1 MASTEE
7 EQFKGMKVL
16 IVDDTPANIDILARF
31 LKQNGLDLSVA
42 PDAEIA
48 LKVIAKNKPDLIL
61 LDVMMPG
68 IDGYQLCEKLKS
80 DDLTKGIPIIFITAK
95 SEVEDL
101 VKGFDVGGVDY
112 IIKPFQQKEVV
123 ARVKNQLTTVK
134 LIHEKNKL
142 IEELDSISRID
153 PLTGVSNRRDMMEVL
168 ENEQFRYE
176 RYEKVFCLLMFD
188 IDFFKK
194 VNDQYG
200 HDMGDF
206 VLKKVSAVLKKKC
219 RKVDFLARWGGEEF
233 LIVLP
238 ETSLAGGE
246 RAAESMRKAI
256 ESEKIKFN
264 DHEIS
269 VTMSIGVACQNE
281 KEMKLEELLKV
292 ADERLY
298 KAKDSGRNRVISE

>member
-7 EQFKGMKVL
+7 EQFEGMKVL

-31 LKQNGLDLSVA
+31 LKQNGLDLSIA
-42 PDAEIA
+42 PNGEIA
-48 LKVIAKNKPDLIL
+48 LKIIEKNKPDLIL

-80 DDLTKGIPIIFITAK
+80 NDQTKGIPIIFISAK
-95 SEVEDL
+95 SEVDDL
-101 VKGFDVGGVDY
+101 VRGFDVGGVDY
-112 IIKPFQQKEVV
+112 IVKPFQQKEVV
-123 ARVKNQLTTVK
+123 ARVKNQLITVK
-134 LIHEKNKL
+134 LMHEKNKL

-153 PLTGVSNRRDMMEVL
+153 PLTGVSNRRDMMEIL

-206 VLKKVSAVLKKKC
+206 VLKKVSGILKRKC

-238 ETSLAGGE
+238 ETKLTGGE
-246 RAAESMRKAI
+246 KAAESMRKAI
-256 ESEKIKFN
+256 ESEKMKFN

-269 VTMSIGVACQNE
+269 VTMSIGVACQSE
-281 KEMKLEELLKV
+281 KELKLEELLKV

-298 KAKDSGRNRVISE
+298 IAKDTGRNRVISK

>member
-1 MASTEE
+1 MTYSENEKFAE
-7 EQFKGMKVL
+7 MKVL
-16 IVDDTPANIDILARF
+16 IVDDTPENIDILARF
-31 LKQNGLDLSVA
+31 LKQQGLNISIAPNG
-42 PDAEIA
+42 EIA
-48 LKVIAKNKPDLIL
+48 LKIIEKNKPDLIL

-80 DDLTKGIPIIFITAK
+80 NDQTKAIPIIFISAK

-101 VKGFDVGGVDY
+101 VRGFDVGGVDY
-112 IIKPFQQKEVV
+112 IVKPFQQKEVV

-153 PLTGVSNRRDMMEVL
+153 PLTGISNRRDMREIL

-176 RYEKVFCLLMFD
+176 RYGKVFCVLMAD

-206 VLKKVSAVLKKKC
+206 VLKKVSQILKEKC
-219 RKVDFLARWGGEEF
+219 RKVDYLARWGGEEF

-246 RAAESMRKAI
+246 KAGESIRKSIEAE
-256 ESEKIKFN
+256 KFDFN
-264 DHEIS
+264 EQEIS
-269 VTMSIGVACQNE
+269 ITMSIGVACHTR
-281 KEMKLEELLKV
+281 KEMKLEELLKM

-298 KAKDSGRNRVISE
+298 VAKERGRNQVVSF

>member
-1 MASTEE
+1 MIDSEN
-7 EQFKGMKVL
+7 EQFVGMEVL

-31 LKQNGLDLSVA
+31 LKQHGLNISIAPNG
-42 PDAEIA
+42 EIA
-48 LKVIAKNKPDLIL
+48 LKIIEKNKPDLIL

-80 DDLTKGIPIIFITAK
+80 NDQTKTIPIIFITAK

-112 IIKPFQQKEVV
+112 IVKPFQKKEVV

-153 PLTGVSNRRDMMEVL
+153 PLTGISNRRDMMEIL

-176 RYEKVFCLLMFD
+176 RYGKVFCLLMFD

-206 VLKKVSAVLKKKC
+206 VLKKVAQVLKGKC

-238 ETSLAGGE
+238 ETNLLGGE
-246 RAAESMRKAI
+246 KAAESMRKAI
-256 ESEKIKFN
+256 ESEKFNFN

-269 VTMSIGVACQNE
+269 VTMSIGVACQSE
-281 KEMKLEELLKV
+281 KEMNLEELLKV

-298 KAKDSGRNRVISE
+298 TAKERGRNQVVSF

>member
-1 MASTEE
+1 MASTDG
-7 EQFKGMKVL
+7 EQFEGMKVL

-42 PDAEIA
+42 PGGEIA
-48 LKVIAKNKPDLIL
+48 LKNIEKNKPELIL

-68 IDGYQLCEKLKS
+68 IDGYQLCEKLKNN
-80 DDLTKGIPIIFITAK
+80 DQTKGIPIIFITAK

-112 IIKPFQQKEVV
+112 IVKPFQQKEVV

-134 LIHEKNKL
+134 LIQEKNQL
-142 IEELDSISRID
+142 IEKLDSISRID
-153 PLTGVSNRRDMMEVL
+153 PLTEISNRRDMLEIL

-176 RYEKVFCLLMFD
+176 RYGKVFCLLMID

-206 VLKKVSAVLKKKC
+206 VLKKVAQVLKGKC
-219 RKVDFLARWGGEEF
+219 RKADFLARWGGEEF

-238 ETSLAGGE
+238 ETNLVGGE
-246 RAAESMRKAI
+246 KAAESMRKAI
-256 ESEKIKFN
+256 ESEKFNFN

-269 VTMSIGVACQNE
+269 VTMSIGVACHNA
-281 KEMKLEELLKV
+281 KEMKLQDLLKL

-298 KAKDSGRNRVISE
+298 RAKESGRNQVISK